1 MGESYNTI
9 TNYNTN
15 KNQVMK
21 ITDEMRKFANDRIF
35 FGNGYMELLAIADRI
50 DAEHQKILDKYD
62 NERFN
67 ALMDAR
73 NKGVNAVL
81 KGPEGFGLI
90 ALPKDVDD
98 VRWNIGDKDEDGNE
112 VIAFKLASDGWY
124 VITDSEW
131 PFRPEKRRHYHTPT
145 IEDVLRE
152 FALAVC
158 GDDALTIRK
167 GVVEEYAAK
176 LQFKED

>member
-1 MGESYNTI
+1 MN
-9 TNYNTN
+9 
-15 KNQVMK
+15 
-21 ITDEMRKFANDRIF
+21 ITDELRKFANNRPF
-35 FGNGYMELLAIADRI
+35 FGNDYMELYDIADRI
-50 DAEHQKILDKYD
+50 DAEYQKILD
-62 NERFN
+62 ERFN

-73 NKGVNAVL
+73 DDGVNAVL

-90 ALPKDVDD
+90 ALPKDTDD
-98 VRWNIGDKDEDGNE
+98 VRWNVGDRDEYGNE
-112 VIAFKLASDGWY
+112 VIELVLNSDGWY
-124 VITDSEW
+124 LINGTKCKADSI
-131 PFRPEKRRHYHTPT
+131 RHYYAPT
-145 IEDVLRE
+145 VEDVLRE